1 MIKRAPTLI
10 TVDKNDIETE
20 WKAVKENK
28 TGKPELDTVMAEQL
42 KSRDEVKQTIGQ
54 PWTIRRLITRHK
66 LFSSLERFGQRY
78 SIELERF
85 FIDTLDGI
93 SI

>member
-28 TGKPELDTVMAEQL
+28 TGKPELDTVMAEQH
-42 KSRDEVKQTIGQ
+42 KSRDEVKQRIGLSQ
-54 PWTIRRLITRHK
+54 P
-66 LFSSLERFGQRY
+66 
-78 SIELERF
+78 
-85 FIDTLDGI
+85 
-93 SI
+93 

>member
-28 TGKPELDTVMAEQL
+28 TGKPELDTCLLYTSDAA
-42 KSRDEVKQTIGQ
+42 DE
-54 PWTIRRLITRHK
+54 
-66 LFSSLERFGQRY
+66 
-78 SIELERF
+78 
-85 FIDTLDGI
+85 
-93 SI
+93 

>member
-1 MIKRAPTLI
+1 MNPVSKTQLEISDFIFIQQYSFSIKKLWFLFLFRMIKRAPTLI

-42 KSRDEVKQTIGQ
+42 KSRDEVKQRIGLSQ
-54 PWTIRRLITRHK
+54 P
-66 LFSSLERFGQRY
+66 
-78 SIELERF
+78 
-85 FIDTLDGI
+85 
-93 SI
+93 